1 MIGETEPVPFVA
13 AFVNDKLPTSTR
25 EAIQAA
31 LFDVGR
37 HPKLC
42 KALETKAGFVA
53 SSQTARRPTSPLKKI
68 SDRRRGIVLGSP

>member
-31 LFDVGR
+31 LFDVGH

-53 SSQTARRPTSPLKKI
+53 SSQDGASANVAAKKN
-68 SDRRRGIVLGSP
+68 